1 MMTNDS
7 LSERPAQR
15 PQHSLPPLRLLR
27 PRAQHGGADV
37 NQLKHD
43 TGHNVY
49 TNMSVRE
56 AFKKKVNPPSILK
69 KIDIFSFIFFSST
82 RS

>member
-49 TNMSVRE
+49 S
-56 AFKKKVNPPSILK
+56 LH
-69 KIDIFSFIFFSST
+69 
-82 RS
+82 